1 LAAYYQAWVGSPHA
15 KTDSEAFKH
24 WDTEGA
30 VPTGCAKCHSS
41 PGYLDFLG
49 ADGSEAGKVDKA
61 APVGSVI
68 TCDACHSKAAAS
80 LTTVTFPSGAT
91 VSDMGDSTRC
101 AICHQGRNS
110 TVQVNAA
117 IEKAGLKDSPDK
129 VEPKLTFVNVHYF
142 AAAASLYGS
151 VAHGGYEFTG
161 KLYQGRNTHVDGYTT
176 CASCHDP
183 HTLQVRVEACS
194 TCHKDV
200 KTVEDLRSIRMNGS
214 LTDYNGNGDVKEG
227 IAAELDGMKDTLYKT
242 IQAYAANVAGKP
254 LVYDPAAN
262 PYFFYDKNAN
272 GTPDKDELV
281 SANRYASFTPVLLEA
296 AYNYQT
302 FVKDPGAFAH
312 NPKYYT
318 ELLYDS
324 VEALNKGMG
333 GTDAVL
339 SKLQR
344 DAPGH
349 FNAASMPFR
358 DWDETGEVPST
369 CTKCHTSGGL
379 AVFLKNN
386 VSIAMKPS
394 NSLTCATC
402 HDDLTKFTVRASTTD
417 KVTFPSGAAV
427 SLGRKNESNICL
439 NCHQG
444 RESTV
449 SVNKAITAAGVG
461 ADVVSDKLNF
471 RNVHYFAAG
480 ASLFGADVQGAYQYE
495 GKEYSGRSQ
504 HPSPYQTCTSCHDT
518 HALTV
523 KFDKCT
529 SCHEKAASVEEIR
542 AKEDTVDYNGNGNST
557 EPIKAEMASFQETL
571 LAQIYNY
578 AAKTAGA
585 AIVYDPN
592 SYPYWFADLNA
603 NGKLDAD
610 EAKTE
615 NSYKKWTPNLLRA
628 AYNYQYSVKDPGAFA
643 HNPGYILQALYD
655 SIESLGGK
663 DALGKFKRPEVRA
676 TQ

>member
-1 LAAYYQAWVGSPHA
+1 
-15 KTDSEAFKH
+15 
-24 WDTEGA
+24 
-30 VPTGCAKCHSS
+30 
-41 PGYLDFLG
+41 
-49 ADGSEAGKVDKA
+49 
-61 APVGSVI
+61 
-68 TCDACHSKAAAS
+68 
-80 LTTVTFPSGAT
+80 
-91 VSDMGDSTRC
+91 
-101 AICHQGRNS
+101 
-110 TVQVNAA
+110 
-117 IEKAGLKDSPDK
+117 
-129 VEPKLTFVNVHYF
+129 
-142 AAAASLYGS
+142 
-151 VAHGGYEFTG
+151 
-161 KLYQGRNTHVDGYTT
+161 
-176 CASCHDP
+176 
-183 HTLQVRVEACS
+183 
-194 TCHKDV
+194 
-200 KTVEDLRSIRMNGS
+200 
-214 LTDYNGNGDVKEG
+214 
-227 IAAELDGMKDTLYKT
+227 
-242 IQAYAANVAGKP
+242 
-254 LVYDPAAN
+254 
-262 PYFFYDKNAN
+262 
-272 GTPDKDELV
+272 
-281 SANRYASFTPVLLEA
+281 
-296 AYNYQT
+296 
-302 FVKDPGAFAH
+302 
-312 NPKYYT
+312 
-318 ELLYDS
+318 
-324 VEALNKGMG
+324 
-333 GTDAVL
+333 
-339 SKLQR
+339 
-344 DAPGH
+344 
-349 FNAASMPFR
+349 
-358 DWDETGEVPST
+358 VPST

-427 SLGRKNESNICL
+427 SLGRKNDSNVCL

-542 AKEDTVDYNGNGNST
+542 AKENTVDYNGNGNST